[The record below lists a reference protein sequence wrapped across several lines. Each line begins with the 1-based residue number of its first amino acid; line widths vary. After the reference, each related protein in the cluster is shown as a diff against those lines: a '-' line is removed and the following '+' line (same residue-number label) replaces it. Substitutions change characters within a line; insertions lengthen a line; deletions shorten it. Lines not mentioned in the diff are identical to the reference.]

1 MRKCVL
7 VIGGSGKI
15 GQAILKDLLNQGE
28 IVVATYNS
36 RVIPTNR
43 NLITKYVDV
52 RSMDSLIDLA
62 NYIQAEGYTV
72 SKIVY
77 NSGVTKDTPIYC
89 MEESDFKDVIDV
101 NLYGFFRVCKIFL
114 QDVSLNKGSVVSISS
129 IAALVGSRGQANYAC
144 SKAALIAFTRSI
156 ASEYAKLG
164 VRANCVIP
172 GWIESTMTENFTPEK
187 KVSIQQSVPLRRYGL
202 PEEVS
207 AVVAFLLSDKS
218 SYLTGQSIVVD
229 GGVTNLRT

>member
-43 NLITKYVDV
+43 NLITKYVDI

-207 AVVAFLLSDKS
+207 AVVAFLLSEKS

-229 GGVTNLRT
+229 GGVTSLRT

>member
-7 VIGGSGKI
+7 VIGGSGKM
-15 GQAILKDLLNQGE
+15 GQAILRDLLNQGE
-28 IVVATYNS
+28 LVVATYN
-36 RVIPTNR
+36 RRIIPAHE
-43 NLITKYVDV
+43 NLITKKVDV
-52 RSMDSLIDLA
+52 RSMESLIDLA
-62 NYIQAEGYTV
+62 NYIQAKEYSV

-77 NSGVTKDTPIYC
+77 NSGITKDSPIYC

-114 QDVSLNKGSVVSISS
+114 QDVALNQGTVVSISS
-129 IAALVGSRGQANYAC
+129 IAALVGSRGQGNYAC

-164 VRANCVIP
+164 VRANCVIS
-172 GWIESTMTENFTPEK
+172 GWIESTMTENFPIEK
-187 KVSIQQSVPLRRYGL
+187 KESIQKSVPLRRYGQ

-207 AVVAFLLSDKS
+207 AVVTFLLSDKS
-218 SYLTGQSIVVD
+218 SYLTGQSIIVE